1 VKSFGTFSLILVVL
15 VVAGCQRQREVPE
28 EQTARAA
35 EAPRGP
41 VIMPPVE
48 VTNSDFV
55 RPSDVPQPMSP
66 LPQEEGAPALPETVN
81 PAAPLPDR
89 GRSEVALSASPSASE
104 GKRLYEEFGCGTCHG
119 ANGDGRRMGL
129 RAFSAASV
137 QRKSDAEL
145 MRIIIEGGGP
155 QSAGA
160 HKARNL
166 GAEQAHAVVAWI
178 RTLR

>member
-1 VKSFGTFSLILVVL
+1 MKSIVTLSFILVVAL
-15 VVAGCQRQREVPE
+15 TAGCQREASE
-28 EQTARAA
+28 EGRTQVTE
-35 EAPRGP
+35 EAPPPP
-41 VIMPPVE
+41 VMMPPVE

-55 RPSDVPQPMSP
+55 EPSEAPQPKSP
-66 LPQEEGAPALPETVN
+66 LPEGEEAPALPEASN

-89 GRSEVALSASPSASE
+89 QRADASPPTSPSASE
-104 GKRLYEEFGCGTCHG
+104 GKRLYEEYGCGTCHG

-129 RAFSAASV
+129 RSFSERAV
-137 QRKSDAEL
+137 QQKPDAEL

-160 HKARNL
+160 HKSRNL

-178 RTLR
+178 RTLG